1 MGPEEKQRQR
11 SCRRNRERERVR
23 ETEEGT
29 VKSLTFCGTFYV
41 NYRPRF
47 VDDEQG
53 EGSSSRRTRG
63 GLGLSRSTTTSF
75 ARRGGKWLILL
86 ARWPFSVCQERG
98 ARWHRRRW
106 ARRAREDDNTG
117 QHNTNIH
124 IFSCVPLA
132 CRTCDCLA
140 ASVCN

>member
-1 MGPEEKQRQR
+1 MSLPVINEDITTYRWGQKR
-11 SCRRNRERERVR
+11 SRDRGAAEGTERERVR

-47 VDDEQG
+47 VDDEEG

-86 ARWPFSVCQERG
+86 ARWPFSVCQERD
-98 ARWHRRRW
+98 ARWHCRGDG
-106 ARRAREDDNTG
+106 EDEQGKTTTQGNTT
-117 QHNTNIH
+117 QTYINSH
-124 IFSCVPLA
+124 A
-132 CRTCDCLA
+132 CH
-140 ASVCN
+140 